1 MVNAIII
8 VTGFG
13 SAALLS
19 RGALS
24 AAVRGLSARGRQFGS

>member
-13 SAALLS
+13 SAAVLS
-19 RGALS
+19 RGGLS
-24 AAVRGLSARGRQFGS
+24 AAVRALSTRGREFGS